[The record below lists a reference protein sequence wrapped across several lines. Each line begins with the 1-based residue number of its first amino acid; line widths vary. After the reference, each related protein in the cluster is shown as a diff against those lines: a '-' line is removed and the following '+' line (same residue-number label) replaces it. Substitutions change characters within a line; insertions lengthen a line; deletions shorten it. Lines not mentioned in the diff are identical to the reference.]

1 MNEKLRNILLNL
13 PQRVLYKLK
22 DNPQNQYIIR
32 TVYFD
37 KVDSGDSGIIIENC
51 NTKEKLE
58 VGYLMIENYDHD

>member
-51 NTKEKLE
+51 NTREKLE
-58 VGYLMIENYDHD
+58 VGYLMIEKHDHD